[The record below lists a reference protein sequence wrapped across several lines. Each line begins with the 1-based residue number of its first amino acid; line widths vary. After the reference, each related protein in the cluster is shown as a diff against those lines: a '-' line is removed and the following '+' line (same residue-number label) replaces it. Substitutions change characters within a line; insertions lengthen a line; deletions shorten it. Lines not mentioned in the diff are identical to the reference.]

1 MPRIALV
8 FVLSGLL
15 CSTAFSQDSE
25 RKKQGEERGEVRSQQ
40 KRSTKRSRETP
51 GRARPDTRSSDADRR
66 IAFRKRLGELVEKG
80 KLTREEAGQ
89 LYLTAFPERSADR
102 TPGRGDRGTQQRYRN
117 GRKVE
122 VKDPAQFKTA
132 GGKQVFS
139 GPQPGE
145 KIPPFQVTGL
155 NGKQVDKVFDPI
167 NLAGGKTQVLIF
179 MDENGVGIRGLFGTA
194 KFLSQIVEKSNK
206 EIQLSAVLLG
216 DDPARLSQFGK
227 RFGGRLSGVQM
238 GASKDGRDG
247 PGALGL
253 NRTISMTVVVARD
266 GKVTH
271 NFVFPQSMLYP
282 DPHVLGAIAGVI
294 GQKRETVAK
303 WLNEPQADATPMRRG
318 QSPKKRASRQEI
330 IKRFD
335 KNGDGKLSEE
345 EGRAARKAL
354 RRK

>member
-1 MPRIALV
+1 MSRFAFV

-15 CSTAFSQDSE
+15 CSIAFSQDSE
-25 RKKQGEERGEVRSQQ
+25 RKQQGEKRGEVRSQQ

-51 GRARPDTRSSDADRR
+51 GRARPETRSSDADRR

-132 GGKQVFS
+132 GGKQV
-139 GPQPGE
+139 
-145 KIPPFQVTGL
+145 
-155 NGKQVDKVFDPI
+155 DKVFDPI
-167 NLAGGKTQVLIF
+167 SLAGGKTQVLIF

-303 WLNEPQADATPMRRG
+303 WLNEPQADAAPTRRG
-318 QSPKKRASRQEI
+318 QSPKKRPSRQEI